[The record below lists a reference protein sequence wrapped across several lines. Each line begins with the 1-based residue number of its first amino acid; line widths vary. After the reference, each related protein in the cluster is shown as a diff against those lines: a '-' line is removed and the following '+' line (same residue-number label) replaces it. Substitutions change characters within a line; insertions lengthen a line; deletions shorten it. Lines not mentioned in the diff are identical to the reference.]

1 MILRNRS
8 DQTKS
13 DIVEYNNPFYK
24 FNDIKFF
31 LPFDI
36 SLYDFQTMTIDEF
49 NVKGSKSPVWIRGR
63 KNLEILY
70 KFFQYYNNE
79 SLVVLQI
86 FKDFQNKLKKL
97 NIENKFF
104 SAFINSEINMAN
116 LFFFRIGWNT
126 IVDPH
131 IDPSRT
137 MTLNIGLKNSET
149 HALHIYDK
157 DETHSL
163 SINDHDCYFFQSE
176 LLHSVKPIHELY
188 IGKAHRYILSY
199 GIDYLNRNESFPLEN
214 R

>member
-1 MILRNRS
+1 MILRKKS

-36 SLYDFQTMTIDEF
+36 SLYDFQTLTIDEF
-49 NVKGSKSPVWIRGR
+49 NANGSKSPVWIRGR

-70 KFFQYYNNE
+70 KFHLYYNKE
-79 SLVVLQI
+79 ALVTVQAL
-86 FKDFQNKLKKL
+86 KDFRDKLAKL

-104 SAFINSEINMAN
+104 SEFIKSEINIEKI
-116 LFFFRIGWNT
+116 FFFRIGWNT

-131 IDPSRT
+131 VDPSRT
-137 MTLNIGLKNSET
+137 MTLNIGLKNSEI

-163 SINDHDCYFFQSE
+163 SINDHDSYFFQSE
-176 LLHSVKPIHELY
+176 LLHSVKPICESY
-188 IGKAHRYILSY
+188 IGKAHRYILSF
-199 GIDYLNRNESFPLEN
+199 GIDYLNRNKSFPLQN